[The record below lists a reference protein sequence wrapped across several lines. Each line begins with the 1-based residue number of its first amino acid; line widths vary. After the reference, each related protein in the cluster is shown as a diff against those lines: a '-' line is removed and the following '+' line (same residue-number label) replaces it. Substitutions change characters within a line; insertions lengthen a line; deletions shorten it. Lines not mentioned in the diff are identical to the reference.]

1 MINEIDRFKKEK
13 GRDYDVL
20 KDRGLDLD
28 AMSSEKIS
36 KEKEKE
42 KEPASGESKDN
53 ELDLKKIEKEK
64 IDSGAP
70 RYYFNMSSEFELTAG
85 GGERIAPAKRVTQ
98 KGKEQFTRYSSP
110 SEKVKITPMAVA
122 NPKAEYDTT
131 PMGYYGYPLTR
142 DFIEAFKKQ
151 RLPYMQGSTL
161 LTIVEA
167 IDPDGLMLL
176 DDIEATRAYI
186 KLKNDAFTVTH
197 TSGDKI
203 RAPNAFAKSL
213 LNRNPSVTWV
223 YDPGDGTI
231 YRSEPCQVVFL
242 TSKAFR
248 VVDKLSA
255 KAVFESLTGGEEK
268 YRTEE
273 DPNTIDPKILMTL
286 KHTKDPA
293 VVVKLAKH
301 PQEKVRELAMFHP
314 LAPKEL
320 FNKEIDRTF
329 VKLKTSISPENI
341 LSGEFESAATKLGM
355 TLRGVSGGDRTIVYN
370 KLVELMDEIPSET
383 RSNVELLYGLD
394 AILEGLSKSG
404 DESLSMRMMEDLA
417 ANRIIFPV
425 GYQSA
430 SILDGAISRIAKE
443 NIDNEKLISKYLELV
458 TGKQNSTATFLV
470 FLDIMDYAEKDTEA
484 LKAVKAV
491 ASSKSIPPSGKVVTR
506 VYEIIEGISKK
517 RPQRGTE
524 GYNVFLDTLE
534 AIITSK
540 NVNRQTFSL
549 AKIVISQ
556 LEEDAKNA

>member
-1 MINEIDRFKKEK
+1 MLNEKDKFSKVK

-20 KDRGLDLD
+20 KDRGLDLETM
-28 AMSSEKIS
+28 AKEEIS
-36 KEKEKE
+36 
-42 KEPASGESKDN
+42 PGV
-53 ELDLKKIEKEK
+53 
-64 IDSGAP
+64 P
-70 RYYFNMSSEFELTAG
+70 RYYFNMSSEFEFTAG
-85 GGERIAPAKRVTQ
+85 AGERIVPAKRVTQ
-98 KGKEQFTRYSSP
+98 KGEEQFIRYSSP
-110 SEKVKITPMAVA
+110 GEKVKTTPMAVA
-122 NPKAEYDTT
+122 NPKAGYNTT

-167 IDPDGLMLL
+167 INPDGLMLL
-176 DDIEATRAYI
+176 DDVEATRTYI
-186 KLKNDAFTVTH
+186 KLKNDAFTVER

-213 LNRNPSVTWV
+213 LDRKPPVTWV

-231 YRSEPCQVVFL
+231 HRSEPCQVVFL

-273 DPNTIDPKILMTL
+273 DPNTIDPMILMTL

-293 VVVKLAKH
+293 VVAKLVRH
-301 PQEKVRELAMFHP
+301 PHQEVRELAIFHP

-329 VKLKTSISPENI
+329 AKLKISISPENI
-341 LSGEFESAATKLGM
+341 LSGKFESIATNLGM
-355 TLRGVSGGDRTIVYN
+355 TLRGVSGGDRTIVYD

-404 DESLSMRMMEDLA
+404 DESFSMRMMEDLA
-417 ANRIIFPV
+417 ANRIIFPG
-425 GYQSA
+425 GYQSI
-430 SILDGAISRIAKE
+430 SVLDGAISRIAKE
-443 NIDNEKLISKYLELV
+443 NMSNEKFISRYLELV
-458 TGKQNSTATFLV
+458 TGKQNTTATFLV
-470 FLDIMDYAEKDTEA
+470 FLDIMDYAETDIEA
-484 LKAVKAV
+484 LKAIKAV

-506 VYEIIEGISKK
+506 IYEIIEGISKK

-524 GYNVFLDTLE
+524 EYNVFLDTLE

-540 NVNRQTFSL
+540 NVNRQTFNL

-556 LEEDAKNA
+556 LEADAKNA